1 MAAERERKGFF
12 ARNKIL
18 IIILA
23 LIAIILIW
31 VIAMYNNFVTLDQNV
46 NSKWSEVEN
55 QYQRQSDLIP
65 NLVSTVSSSVKIET
79 NFVTAV
85 TEARSRW
92 QTSQSQFEKDTSGV
106 QMANGIAALVNA
118 VAVSEN
124 YPQLQANK
132 QYVAL
137 TDELSG
143 TQNRIAVARGRY
155 IESIQLFNTAIK
167 RFPGNVFAGIFG
179 FSAKDYYEAEISAMT
194 TPSLGT
200 GILP

>member
-179 FSAKDYYEAEISAMT
+179 FSAKDYYEAEISSMT

>member
-1 MAAERERKGFF
+1 MAVEREKKGFF
-12 ARNKIL
+12 ARHAVL

-23 LIAIILIW
+23 LITIILIW
-31 VIAMYNNFVTLDQNV
+31 IISMYNNFVTLDQNV

-55 QYQRQSDLIP
+55 QYQRQADLIP
-65 NLVSTVSSSVKIET
+65 NLVSTVSSSIKIET
-79 NFVTAV
+79 NFVTDV

-92 QTSQSQFEKDTSGV
+92 QASKTQFEKDTSGV

-137 TDELSG
+137 TDEL
-143 TQNRIAVARGRY
+143 
-155 IESIQLFNTAIK
+155 
-167 RFPGNVFAGIFG
+167 
-179 FSAKDYYEAEISAMT
+179 
-194 TPSLGT
+194 
-200 GILP
+200 